1 MVTMGRQVYLFAFD
15 DGSVASFNFVTLLTI
30 YLQRLGSPFT
40 GSDTHR
46 FSHLGY
52 KDFAIADFSR
62 LRRAQN
68 GFHRSLRAIVRN
80 HDLEFRFR
88 KEIHRVLGSAIN
100 FTVPFLTAKSF
111 YLTQSHSFY
120 ACRHQCFFHRLCLK
134 WFDDRLDFF
143 HRARLKPP
151 AFQMAS
157 TGVPLECCSVRCP
170 QRNPWRPARSMS
182 LLIRRSSR
190 SRERNRQVAAATAAI
205 ITFCGR
211 ISFPTQQ

>member
-1 MVTMGRQVYLFAFD
+1 MCNSASQMRKCAVELPGRNSVSPSTTPRKIDSKYSYIAVELLKGYIVTWLQWGGRCIYSLFMTD
-15 DGSVASFNFVTLLTI
+15 PSPLLTI

-46 FSHLGY
+46 FFHLGY

-62 LRRAQN
+62 FRRAQN

-80 HDLEFRFR
+80 YDLEFRFR
-88 KEIHRVLGSAIN
+88 KEIHRVLGAAIN

-134 WFDDRLDFF
+134 
-143 HRARLKPP
+143 
-151 AFQMAS
+151 
-157 TGVPLECCSVRCP
+157 
-170 QRNPWRPARSMS
+170 
-182 LLIRRSSR
+182 
-190 SRERNRQVAAATAAI
+190 
-205 ITFCGR
+205 
-211 ISFPTQQ
+211 

>member
-46 FSHLGY
+46 FFHLGY

-62 LRRAQN
+62 FRRAQN

-80 HDLEFRFR
+80 YDLEFRFR
-88 KEIHRVLGSAIN
+88 KEIHRVLGAAIN

-111 YLTQSHSFY
+111 YLT
-120 ACRHQCFFHRLCLK
+120 
-134 WFDDRLDFF
+134 
-143 HRARLKPP
+143 
-151 AFQMAS
+151 
-157 TGVPLECCSVRCP
+157 
-170 QRNPWRPARSMS
+170 
-182 LLIRRSSR
+182 
-190 SRERNRQVAAATAAI
+190 
-205 ITFCGR
+205 
-211 ISFPTQQ
+211 